1 MARPRLH
8 RRALGAAHGGA
19 RRRTRRA
26 RRTGRA
32 LPHGG
37 MAAAGAVR
45 GRGGGV
51 DALWLRHEA
60 GRTRDPAEER
70 GAAPAGSAGGGRGR
84 VVVLLTARSA
94 PCGRHRA
101 AGPAPASRQ
110 RAGAAG
116 GPGPRARLE
125 PPVVPRTVLI
135 LHSSAGRYGADLQLL
150 AIAEGLDPDRW
161 RVVCVLPERGELGG
175 LLEAAGAQVVVHPL
189 AVLRRSGMGV
199 QGAGRLARA
208 ALRDRNALGALARDH
223 HVALVHSNTSVVLS
237 GGAIARAAGVP
248 HLLHVRE
255 IYEGAGGQAA
265 AAAWPFFRR
274 RLLRA
279 DGVVCISQAVAA
291 QFGDSRQA
299 SVIHDGLP
307 RAPEEVPRRV
317 AREVLGLPS

>member
-19 RRRTRRA
+19 RPRTRRA

-37 MAAAGAVR
+37 MAGAGAGR

-51 DALWLRHEA
+51 GALWLRHEA

-84 VVVLLTARSA
+84 VVLLLTARSA

-101 AGPAPASRQ
+101 AGAAPASRQ

-125 PPVVPRTVLI
+125 PAVVPRTVLI

-150 AIAEGLDPDRW
+150 AIAEGLDPDCW
-161 RVVCVLPERGELGG
+161 RAVCVLPEWGELGG
-175 LLEAAGAQVVVHPL
+175 LLEAAGRQEGVHPGG
-189 AVLRRSGMGV
+189 VLGP
-199 QGAGRLARA
+199 AGW
-208 ALRDRNALGALARDH
+208 
-223 HVALVHSNTSVVLS
+223 
-237 GGAIARAAGVP
+237 GGG
-248 HLLHVRE
+248 
-255 IYEGAGGQAA
+255 GAGG
-265 AAAWPFFRR
+265 P
-274 RLLRA
+274 
-279 DGVVCISQAVAA
+279 
-291 QFGDSRQA
+291 
-299 SVIHDGLP
+299 
-307 RAPEEVPRRV
+307 
-317 AREVLGLPS
+317 